1 MRRVFGLFIL
11 LAVLLTGVQAG
22 ASPAVRLA
30 TFEYPPYV
38 QQIDGQAR
46 GLAVEL
52 VREAFARMKRSVVI
66 EFYPF
71 SRGIRLLDA
80 GAVDGF
86 FTIKRTP
93 EREVRL
99 SFPHQPL
106 LSQDYLFFVKKAG
119 GVRFHGDF
127 ADLSGATIGVV
138 SSVSYGPRF
147 DGAVRLG
154 SFAKLERA
162 SSYELIFR
170 MLAGGRVDAVICS
183 RLVGLEF
190 VRRIGALGR
199 VEISGPTV
207 ESVPSHLVFAPGQEG
222 AALAR
227 SFDSA
232 IAAMKRDGSFERLVK
247 RYGEEPRL

>member
-1 MRRVFGLFIL
+1 MGRGLGRFFF
-11 LAVLLTGVQAG
+11 LAVLMMGAQASEG
-22 ASPAVRLA
+22 PAVRLA

-38 QQIDGQAR
+38 QQTKGQAQ
-46 GLAVEL
+46 GLAVDL
-52 VREAFARMKRSVVI
+52 IREAFARMKRPVVI

-80 GAVDGF
+80 GAVDGL

-93 EREVRL
+93 EREARL
-99 SFPHQPL
+99 NFPHESL
-106 LSQDYLFFVKKAG
+106 LSQDYQFFVNKSG
-119 GVRFHGDF
+119 RVRYHGDL
-127 ADLSGATIGVV
+127 ADLSAATIGVV

-154 SFAKLERA
+154 SFAKLESA

-183 RLVGLEF
+183 RLVGTEF
-190 VRRIGALGR
+190 VRRIGAQEQI
-199 VEISGPTV
+199 EISGPSV
-207 ESVPSHLVFAPGQEG
+207 ESVPSHLVFAPGDGG

-232 IAAMKRDGSFERLVK
+232 IAAMKRDGSFVRLTK
-247 RYGEEPRL
+247 RYGESPRP